1 LFSGLVPLGPQVS
14 WVGSSS
20 SSAGRQLYRTAQVG
34 SHKVQ
39 PGTIILLEAD
49 ETERQAEAAAAA
61 AAGAAARPKQQHE
74 LYVFGLVQC
83 MWEDEEGEKMAQVG
97 AAFGL
102 SYAAL
107 SLLEAFI
114 FVDLLFSDASADNAP
129 HTNSHQMVDAAAP
142 SGCPGNW
149 WAPMVTHAVLSFAIL
164 LRCSLYWCAM
174 QVRLLVPGAET
185 VLGDAAADAELFVTD
200 EYDEVRHTHNVTVN
214 RIAMV

>member
-1 LFSGLVPLGPQVS
+1 MKVELQAEPSCALFSGLVPLGPQVS

-34 SHKVQ
+34 SYKVQ
-39 PGTIILLEAD
+39 PGTVILLEAD

-74 LYVFGLVQC
+74 LYMFGLVHC

-97 AAFGL
+97 ASFGL
-102 SYAAL
+102 SCAAL
-107 SLLEAFI
+107 SLLEAFT
-114 FVDLLFSDASADNAP
+114 FVDCLFSDASADNAP

-149 WAPMVTHAVLSFAIL
+149 WARMVTHAVLSFAEFCCAVLCIGVQCRCACWCQALRPCWEML
-164 LRCSLYWCAM
+164 LLTRSCL
-174 QVRLLVPGAET
+174 
-185 VLGDAAADAELFVTD
+185 
-200 EYDEVRHTHNVTVN
+200 
-214 RIAMV
+214 